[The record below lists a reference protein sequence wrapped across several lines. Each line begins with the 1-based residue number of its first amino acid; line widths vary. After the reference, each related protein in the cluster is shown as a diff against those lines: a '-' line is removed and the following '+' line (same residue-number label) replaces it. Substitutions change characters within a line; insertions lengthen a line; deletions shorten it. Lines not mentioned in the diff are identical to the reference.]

1 VEAAAA
7 AAAAAA
13 HPQNEKDDYEEDDM
27 EEEEDDMEEDEE
39 EATLD
44 EMSEVMPQ
52 PAAQDDSIEGKKQGL
67 LQALGFGVRPSP
79 PAAKAPHEVPNAARK
94 PGRKAGKL
102 FGKAALPMPT
112 TAVWPASV
120 GAAEASFSASPPSL
134 SRPSSCGDLG
144 AILASTEPWRAQHGA
159 PPPAD
164 AGFGAYAPYVPGWA
178 MP

>member
-1 VEAAAA
+1 MCVTRGE
-7 AAAAAA
+7 
-13 HPQNEKDDYEEDDM
+13 Q
-27 EEEEDDMEEDEE
+27 
-39 EATLD
+39 ATLD